1 MTDPS
6 KPTGPSRPG
15 KADPLA
21 TAEALLRETP
31 VRASDVARDA
41 ALSAAMAAFDQ
52 EHAQSSEK
60 SSTTAQGLAGEAR
73 QRDDDRAV
81 TRGAKALWSFIMTPI
96 SPSYRAALAGGASLA
111 VLTLAVFS
119 LPTLMT
125 GPAPIAPPV
134 DAERPAQSQV
144 EQQATAETEAVV
156 AELDDPADA
165 APPAPVQK
173 ALPQPAMAPGQS
185 GQMANHG
192 ASQQRQ
198 AFGVQSLQQSA
209 PVAQGLANRAVRM
222 APAEPIYQAYQEQG
236 RDRFADAEDNRI
248 QTVTDNPVSTFSVD
262 VDTASYAFM
271 RSSLNNGALP
281 PKDSIRVE
289 EWINYFDYSY
299 GAGATS
305 DAPFGV
311 DVAVM
316 PTPWTESGTEILR
329 IGIEGYDLPADS
341 IRPPANLVFLIDTSG
356 SMHSPDK
363 LPLLKNAFRL
373 LVSELAPED
382 RVSIVAYAG
391 HAGTVLE
398 PTAASEKGRILA
410 AIDALNPGGSTA
422 GGEGL
427 RQAYALARETLDADG
442 LNRVILATDGDFN
455 VGFSDTDTL
464 KGFIERQ
471 RDTGIS
477 LSVLGFGRG
486 NLNDA
491 LMQALAQNGNGNAAY
506 IDTLAEAQKV
516 LVEEVTAN
524 LFTIASDVKVQ
535 VEFNPA
541 LVSEYRL
548 IGYETRALNREDFS
562 NDKVDAGEIG
572 AGHTVTALYE
582 ITPVG
587 SSAERIGDLR
597 YGSDRVASDDAAQ
610 SRSAPVSDGPDDEI
624 AFVKVRAKLPGENES
639 RLYET
644 PVQAELRAGSV
655 ADADADT
662 RFAAAVA
669 GFAGILKGGTH
680 TGNMT
685 LDDVITLARGA
696 KGNDSFGYRA
706 EFIRLVGLAKS
717 AQALPSNNR

>member
-1 MTDPS
+1 M
-6 KPTGPSRPG
+6 G
-15 KADPLA
+15 
-21 TAEALLRETP
+21 
-31 VRASDVARDA
+31 
-41 ALSAAMAAFDQ
+41 
-52 EHAQSSEK
+52 
-60 SSTTAQGLAGEAR
+60 
-73 QRDDDRAV
+73 
-81 TRGAKALWSFIMTPI
+81 I
-96 SPSYRAALAGGASLA
+96 
-111 VLTLAVFS
+111 
-119 LPTLMT
+119 
-125 GPAPIAPPV
+125 PPV
-134 DAERPAQSQV
+134 NA
-144 EQQATAETEAVV
+144 
-156 AELDDPADA
+156 
-165 APPAPVQK
+165 
-173 ALPQPAMAPGQS
+173 
-185 GQMANHG
+185 
-192 ASQQRQ
+192 
-198 AFGVQSLQQSA
+198 
-209 PVAQGLANRAVRM
+209 
-222 APAEPIYQAYQEQG
+222 
-236 RDRFADAEDNRI
+236 
-248 QTVTDNPVSTFSVD
+248 
-262 VDTASYAFM
+262 
-271 RSSLNNGALP
+271 
-281 PKDSIRVE
+281 
-289 EWINYFDYSY
+289 
-299 GAGATS
+299 
-305 DAPFGV
+305 
-311 DVAVM
+311 
-316 PTPWTESGTEILR
+316 GTEILR
-329 IGIEGYDLPADS
+329 IGIEGYDLPADAV
-341 IRPPANLVFLIDTSG
+341 RPPANLVFLIDTSG

-373 LVSELAPED
+373 LVAELAPED
-382 RVSIVAYAG
+382 
-391 HAGTVLE
+391 
-398 PTAASEKGRILA
+398 
-410 AIDALNPGGSTA
+410 GSPSLPMRAT
-422 GGEGL
+422 
-427 RQAYALARETLDADG
+427 LARCWSQRLRPRRARFWLRSMRSIPVVPPQAARACGRPMLLPAQTLEADG

-516 LVEEVTAN
+516 LVEEITAN

-548 IGYETRALNREDFS
+548 IGYETRALNREDFN

-597 YGSDRVASDDAAQ
+597 YGSDALHLTTGAITVGTGL
-610 SRSAPVSDGPDDEI
+610 SDGPDDEI
-624 AFVKVRAKLPGENES
+624 AFVKVRAKLPGETES

-685 LDDVITLARGA
+685 LDDVIALARGA
-696 KGNDSFGYRA
+696 KGDDPFGYRA